1 MACHLYYSLENDRK
15 EIDTSL
21 SVDYM
26 NIKNNNLELV
36 TTKTIPNLYKKVEVK
51 LNRFDIKLVYKIYYN
66 NKDIQC
72 SIKNCNFRYF
82 NIDHDPIDGLTI
94 KPLFTSIRNKNMLNK
109 LIQELKVIGDLTEDT
124 KIANNFIEKNINSF
138 LHE

>member
-1 MACHLYYSLENDRK
+1 M
-15 EIDTSL
+15 
-21 SVDYM
+21 
-26 NIKNNNLELV
+26 KNNNLELIA
-36 TTKTIPNLYKKVEVK
+36 TKTIPNLYKKVEVK

-66 NKDIQC
+66 NKDVQC

-82 NIDHDPIDGLTI
+82 NIDHDPIEGLTI

-109 LIQELKVIGDLTEDT
+109 LIQELKIIGGLTEDT